1 MTGCSLTKD
10 NLEDATIYTTVYPIE
25 YLTEFLYS
33 DYATIESIYPNG
45 ADVTTYELTEK
56 QLKEYADSDLFIYNG
71 LGNEKNIAKDMIN
84 INDNLLIIDVSNG
97 LNYTYG
103 IEELWMSPN
112 NYLML
117 AKNIKDYLIEY
128 LESTTIIDYVEN
140 KYDELAEILS
150 LKDADLRAIGKE
162 ARENGTNTL
171 IVSNDVF
178 KYLENYGF
186 EIISLDEA
194 TVTESTLNS
203 IRDEF
208 DEGTYDTIIVLDNN
222 YTDNIKSIQ
231 NAYEGYQGGKNGNPA
246 TDDYIQAVD
255 HSLSAYVASLS
266 PEADSRVR
274 EAIQNAID
282 AIQQMGEPF
291 AKTARDPAYDSINQN
306 AIAACQEVTDDL
318 DEVLN
323 LLSNQ

>member
-1 MTGCSLTKD
+1 MNLIKKFFLLGLSCFLLTGCSLTKD
-10 NLEDATIYTTVYPIE
+10 NLEDATINTTVYPIE

-45 ADVTTYELTEK
+45 ANVASYELTEK

-71 LGNEKNIAKDMIN
+71 LGNEKNIAKDLIN
-84 INDNLLIIDVSNG
+84 LNDNLLIIDVSNG

-128 LESTTIIDYVEN
+128 LESTTIIEYVQN

-162 ARENGTNTL
+162 AQEKGSNTL
-171 IVSNDVF
+171 VVSNDVF

-194 TVTESTLNS
+194 TLTESTLNS
-203 IRDEF
+203 VKEDF
-208 DEGTYDTIIVLDNN
+208 DDGTYDTIIVLNDN
-222 YTDNIKSIQ
+222 YTENINSIIEE
-231 NAYEGYQGGKNGNPA
+231 YEANTINVSSMASFQEGSNDYLTIMQQFIDDIRNLSL
-246 TDDYIQAVD
+246 TD
-255 HSLSAYVASLS
+255 
-266 PEADSRVR
+266 
-274 EAIQNAID
+274 
-282 AIQQMGEPF
+282 
-291 AKTARDPAYDSINQN
+291 
-306 AIAACQEVTDDL
+306 
-318 DEVLN
+318 
-323 LLSNQ
+323 

>member
-1 MTGCSLTKD
+1 MNLIKKGFLLVLAIFLTTGCSLTKD
-10 NLEDATIYTTVYPIE
+10 SLEDATIYTTVYPIG

-33 DYATIESIYPNG
+33 DYAEVDSIYPNG
-45 ADVTTYELTEK
+45 ADVSNYELTEK
-56 QLKEYADSDLFIYNG
+56 QLREYAKSDLFIYNG

-128 LESTTIIDYVEN
+128 LESTTIIDYVKG

-186 EIISLDEA
+186 EVISLDEE

-203 IRDEF
+203 VRDEF

-222 YTDNIKSIQ
+222 YTDSI
-231 NAYEGYQGGKNGNPA
+231 NSIIEDYEANTIDVSSMASFVEGSS
-246 TDDYIQAVD
+246 DYITVM
-255 HSLSAYVASLS
+255 
-266 PEADSRVR
+266 
-274 EAIQNAID
+274 
-282 AIQQMGEPF
+282 QQF
-291 AKTARDPAYDSINQN
+291 I
-306 AIAACQEVTDDL
+306 DDL
-318 DEVLN
+318 RN
-323 LLSNQ
+323 LSLTD

>member
-1 MTGCSLTKD
+1 MNLIKKGFLLVLAIFLTTGCSLTKD
-10 NLEDATIYTTVYPIE
+10 SLEDATIYTTVYPIG

-33 DYATIESIYPNG
+33 DYAEVDSIYPNG
-45 ADVTTYELTEK
+45 ADVSNYELTEK
-56 QLKEYADSDLFIYNG
+56 QLREYAKSDLFIYNG

-128 LESTTIIDYVEN
+128 LESTTIIDYVKG

-186 EIISLDEA
+186 EVISLDEE

-203 IRDEF
+203 VRDEF
-208 DEGTYDTIIVLDNN
+208 DEGTYDTIIVLDDN
-222 YTDNIKSIQ
+222 YTDSI
-231 NAYEGYQGGKNGNPA
+231 NSIIGDYEANTIDVSSMASFVEGSS
-246 TDDYIQAVD
+246 DYITVM
-255 HSLSAYVASLS
+255 
-266 PEADSRVR
+266 
-274 EAIQNAID
+274 
-282 AIQQMGEPF
+282 QQF
-291 AKTARDPAYDSINQN
+291 I
-306 AIAACQEVTDDL
+306 DDL
-318 DEVLN
+318 RN
-323 LLSNQ
+323 LSLTD

>member
-1 MTGCSLTKD
+1 MNLIKKGFLLVLAIFLTTGCSLTKD
-10 NLEDATIYTTVYPIE
+10 SLEDATIYTTVYPIE

-33 DYATIESIYPNG
+33 DYAEVDSIYPNG
-45 ADVTTYELTEK
+45 ADVSNYELTEK
-56 QLKEYADSDLFIYNG
+56 QLREYAKSDLFIYNG

-128 LESTTIIDYVEN
+128 LESTTIIDYVED

-186 EIISLDEA
+186 EVISLDEE

-203 IRDEF
+203 VRDEF
-208 DEGTYDTIIVLDNN
+208 DEGTYDTIIVLDDN
-222 YTDNIKSIQ
+222 YTDSI
-231 NAYEGYQGGKNGNPA
+231 NSIIEDYEANTIDVSSMASFVEGSS
-246 TDDYIQAVD
+246 DYITVM
-255 HSLSAYVASLS
+255 
-266 PEADSRVR
+266 
-274 EAIQNAID
+274 
-282 AIQQMGEPF
+282 QQF
-291 AKTARDPAYDSINQN
+291 I
-306 AIAACQEVTDDL
+306 DDL
-318 DEVLN
+318 RNLSFNSQNLN
-323 LLSNQ
+323 D

>member
-1 MTGCSLTKD
+1 MNLIKKGFLLILAIFLTTGCSLTKD
-10 NLEDATIYTTVYPIE
+10 SLEDATIYTTVYPIG

-33 DYATIESIYPNG
+33 DYAEVDSIYPNG
-45 ADVTTYELTEK
+45 ADVSNYELTEK
-56 QLKEYADSDLFIYNG
+56 QLREYAKSDLFIYNG

-128 LESTTIIDYVEN
+128 LESTTIIDYVKG

-186 EIISLDEA
+186 EVISLDEK

-203 IRDEF
+203 VRDEF
-208 DEGTYDTIIVLDNN
+208 DEGTYDTIIVLDDN
-222 YTDNIKSIQ
+222 YTDSI
-231 NAYEGYQGGKNGNPA
+231 NSIIGDYEANTIDVSSMASFVEGSS
-246 TDDYIQAVD
+246 DYITVM
-255 HSLSAYVASLS
+255 
-266 PEADSRVR
+266 
-274 EAIQNAID
+274 
-282 AIQQMGEPF
+282 QQF
-291 AKTARDPAYDSINQN
+291 I
-306 AIAACQEVTDDL
+306 DDL
-318 DEVLN
+318 RN
-323 LLSNQ
+323 LSLTD

>member
-1 MTGCSLTKD
+1 MNLIKKGFLLVLAIFLTTGCSLTKD
-10 NLEDATIYTTVYPIE
+10 SLEDATIYTTVYPIK

-33 DYATIESIYPNG
+33 DYAEVDSIYPNG
-45 ADVTTYELTEK
+45 ADVPNYELTEK
-56 QLKEYADSDLFIYNG
+56 QLREYAKSDLFIYNG

-128 LESTTIIDYVEN
+128 LESTTIIDYVES

-186 EIISLDEA
+186 EVISLDEK

-203 IRDEF
+203 VRDEF

-222 YTDNIKSIQ
+222 YTDSI
-231 NAYEGYQGGKNGNPA
+231 NSIIEDYEANTIDVSSMTSFVEGSS
-246 TDDYIQAVD
+246 DYITVM
-255 HSLSAYVASLS
+255 
-266 PEADSRVR
+266 
-274 EAIQNAID
+274 
-282 AIQQMGEPF
+282 QQF
-291 AKTARDPAYDSINQN
+291 I
-306 AIAACQEVTDDL
+306 DDL
-318 DEVLN
+318 RN
-323 LLSNQ
+323 LSLTD

>member
-1 MTGCSLTKD
+1 MNLIKKGFLLTLAIYLTTGCSLTKD
-10 NLEDATIYTTVYPIE
+10 SLEDATIYTTVYPIG

-33 DYATIESIYPNG
+33 DYAEVDSIYPNG
-45 ADVTTYELTEK
+45 ADVSNYELTEK
-56 QLKEYADSDLFIYNG
+56 QLREYAKSDLFIYNG

-128 LESTTIIDYVEN
+128 LESTTIIDYVKG

-186 EIISLDEA
+186 EVISLDEK

-203 IRDEF
+203 VRDEF
-208 DEGTYDTIIVLDNN
+208 DEGTYDTIIVLDDN
-222 YTDNIKSIQ
+222 YTDSI
-231 NAYEGYQGGKNGNPA
+231 NSIIGDYEANTIDVSSMASFVEGSS
-246 TDDYIQAVD
+246 DYITVM
-255 HSLSAYVASLS
+255 
-266 PEADSRVR
+266 
-274 EAIQNAID
+274 
-282 AIQQMGEPF
+282 QQF
-291 AKTARDPAYDSINQN
+291 I
-306 AIAACQEVTDDL
+306 DDL
-318 DEVLN
+318 RN
-323 LLSNQ
+323 LSLTD

>member
-1 MTGCSLTKD
+1 MNLIKKGFLLILAIFLTTGCSLTKD
-10 NLEDATIYTTVYPIE
+10 SLEDATIYTTVYPIK

-33 DYATIESIYPNG
+33 DYAEVDSIYPNG
-45 ADVTTYELTEK
+45 ADVSNYELTEK
-56 QLKEYADSDLFIYNG
+56 QLREYAKSDLFIYNG

-128 LESTTIIDYVEN
+128 LESTTIIDYVKG

-186 EIISLDEA
+186 EVISLDEE

-203 IRDEF
+203 VRDEF

-222 YTDNIKSIQ
+222 YTDSI
-231 NAYEGYQGGKNGNPA
+231 NSIIEDYEANTIDVSSMASFVEGSS
-246 TDDYIQAVD
+246 DYITVM
-255 HSLSAYVASLS
+255 
-266 PEADSRVR
+266 
-274 EAIQNAID
+274 
-282 AIQQMGEPF
+282 QQF
-291 AKTARDPAYDSINQN
+291 I
-306 AIAACQEVTDDL
+306 DDL
-318 DEVLN
+318 RN
-323 LLSNQ
+323 LSLTD

>member
-1 MTGCSLTKD
+1 MNLIKKGFLLVLAIFLTTGCSLTKD
-10 NLEDATIYTTVYPIE
+10 SLEDATIYTTVYPIG

-33 DYATIESIYPNG
+33 DYAEVDSIYPNG
-45 ADVTTYELTEK
+45 ADVSNYELTEK
-56 QLKEYADSDLFIYNG
+56 QLREYAKSDLFIYNG

-128 LESTTIIDYVEN
+128 LESTTIIDYVKG
-140 KYDELAEILS
+140 KYNELAEILS

-186 EIISLDEA
+186 EVISLDEE

-203 IRDEF
+203 VRDEF
-208 DEGTYDTIIVLDNN
+208 DEGTYDTIIVLDDN
-222 YTDNIKSIQ
+222 YTDSI
-231 NAYEGYQGGKNGNPA
+231 NSIIGDYEANTIDVSSMASFVEGSS
-246 TDDYIQAVD
+246 DYITVM
-255 HSLSAYVASLS
+255 
-266 PEADSRVR
+266 
-274 EAIQNAID
+274 
-282 AIQQMGEPF
+282 QQF
-291 AKTARDPAYDSINQN
+291 I
-306 AIAACQEVTDDL
+306 DDL
-318 DEVLN
+318 RN
-323 LLSNQ
+323 LSLTD

>member
-1 MTGCSLTKD
+1 MNLIKKGFLLILAIFLTTGCSLTKD
-10 NLEDATIYTTVYPIE
+10 SLEDATIYTTVYPIK

-33 DYATIESIYPNG
+33 DYAEVDSIYPNG
-45 ADVTTYELTEK
+45 ADVPNYELTEK
-56 QLKEYADSDLFIYNG
+56 QLREYAKSDLFIYNG

-128 LESTTIIDYVEN
+128 LESTTIIDYVES

-186 EIISLDEA
+186 EVISLDEE

-203 IRDEF
+203 VRDEF
-208 DEGTYDTIIVLDNN
+208 DEGTYDTIIVLDDN
-222 YTDNIKSIQ
+222 YTDSI
-231 NAYEGYQGGKNGNPA
+231 NSIIGDYEANTIDVSSMASFVEGSS
-246 TDDYIQAVD
+246 DYITVM
-255 HSLSAYVASLS
+255 
-266 PEADSRVR
+266 
-274 EAIQNAID
+274 
-282 AIQQMGEPF
+282 QQF
-291 AKTARDPAYDSINQN
+291 I
-306 AIAACQEVTDDL
+306 DDL
-318 DEVLN
+318 RN
-323 LLSNQ
+323 LSLTD

>member
-1 MTGCSLTKD
+1 MNLIKKGFLLILAIFLTTGCSLTKD
-10 NLEDATIYTTVYPIE
+10 SLEDATIYTTVYPIG

-33 DYATIESIYPNG
+33 DYAEVDSIYPNG
-45 ADVTTYELTEK
+45 ADVSNYELTEK
-56 QLKEYADSDLFIYNG
+56 QLREYAKSDLFIYNG

-128 LESTTIIDYVEN
+128 LESTTIIDYVKG

-186 EIISLDEA
+186 EVISLDEE

-203 IRDEF
+203 VRDEF

-222 YTDNIKSIQ
+222 YTDSI
-231 NAYEGYQGGKNGNPA
+231 NSIIEDYEANTIDVSSMASFVEGSS
-246 TDDYIQAVD
+246 DYITVM
-255 HSLSAYVASLS
+255 
-266 PEADSRVR
+266 
-274 EAIQNAID
+274 
-282 AIQQMGEPF
+282 QQF
-291 AKTARDPAYDSINQN
+291 I
-306 AIAACQEVTDDL
+306 DDL
-318 DEVLN
+318 RN
-323 LLSNQ
+323 LSLTD

>member
-1 MTGCSLTKD
+1 MNLIKKGFLLILAIFLTTGCSLTKD
-10 NLEDATIYTTVYPIE
+10 SLEDATIYTTVYPIK

-33 DYATIESIYPNG
+33 DYAEVDSIYPNG
-45 ADVTTYELTEK
+45 ADVLNYELTEK
-56 QLKEYADSDLFIYNG
+56 QLREYAKSDLFIYNG

-128 LESTTIIDYVEN
+128 LESTTIIDYVES

-186 EIISLDEA
+186 EVISLDEK

-203 IRDEF
+203 VRDEF

-222 YTDNIKSIQ
+222 YTDSI
-231 NAYEGYQGGKNGNPA
+231 NSIIEDYEANTIDVSSMASFVEGSS
-246 TDDYIQAVD
+246 DYITVM
-255 HSLSAYVASLS
+255 
-266 PEADSRVR
+266 
-274 EAIQNAID
+274 
-282 AIQQMGEPF
+282 QQF
-291 AKTARDPAYDSINQN
+291 I
-306 AIAACQEVTDDL
+306 DDL
-318 DEVLN
+318 RN
-323 LLSNQ
+323 LSLTD

>member
-1 MTGCSLTKD
+1 MNLIKKGFLLVLAIFLTTGCSLTKD
-10 NLEDATIYTTVYPIE
+10 SLEDATIYTTVYPIG

-33 DYATIESIYPNG
+33 DYAEVDSIYPNG
-45 ADVTTYELTEK
+45 ADVLNYELTEK
-56 QLKEYADSDLFIYNG
+56 QLREYAKSDLFIYNG

-128 LESTTIIDYVEN
+128 LESTTIIDYVKG

-186 EIISLDEA
+186 EVISLDEE

-203 IRDEF
+203 VRDEF
-208 DEGTYDTIIVLDNN
+208 DEGTYDTIIVLDDN
-222 YTDNIKSIQ
+222 YTDSI
-231 NAYEGYQGGKNGNPA
+231 NSIIEDYEANTIDVSSMASFVEGSS
-246 TDDYIQAVD
+246 DYITVM
-255 HSLSAYVASLS
+255 
-266 PEADSRVR
+266 
-274 EAIQNAID
+274 
-282 AIQQMGEPF
+282 QQF
-291 AKTARDPAYDSINQN
+291 I
-306 AIAACQEVTDDL
+306 DDL
-318 DEVLN
+318 RN
-323 LLSNQ
+323 LSLTDVKH

>member
-1 MTGCSLTKD
+1 MNLIKKGFLLLLAIFLTTGCSLTKD
-10 NLEDATIYTTVYPIE
+10 SLEDATIYTTVYPIG

-33 DYATIESIYPNG
+33 DYAEVDSIYPNG
-45 ADVTTYELTEK
+45 ADVSNYELTEK
-56 QLKEYADSDLFIYNG
+56 QLREYAKSDLFIYNG

-128 LESTTIIDYVEN
+128 LESTTIIDYVKG

-186 EIISLDEA
+186 EVISLDEE

-203 IRDEF
+203 VRDEF

-222 YTDNIKSIQ
+222 YTDSI
-231 NAYEGYQGGKNGNPA
+231 NSIIEDYEANTIDVSSMASFVEGSS
-246 TDDYIQAVD
+246 DYITVM
-255 HSLSAYVASLS
+255 
-266 PEADSRVR
+266 
-274 EAIQNAID
+274 
-282 AIQQMGEPF
+282 QQF
-291 AKTARDPAYDSINQN
+291 I
-306 AIAACQEVTDDL
+306 DDL
-318 DEVLN
+318 RN
-323 LLSNQ
+323 LSLTD

>member
-1 MTGCSLTKD
+1 MNLIKKGFLLVLAIFLTTGCSLTKD
-10 NLEDATIYTTVYPIE
+10 SLEDATIYTTVYPIG

-33 DYATIESIYPNG
+33 DYAEVDSIYPNG
-45 ADVTTYELTEK
+45 ADVLNYELTEK
-56 QLKEYADSDLFIYNG
+56 QLREYAKSDLFIYNG

-128 LESTTIIDYVEN
+128 LESTTIIDYVEG

-186 EIISLDEA
+186 EVISLDEE

-203 IRDEF
+203 VRDEF
-208 DEGTYDTIIVLDNN
+208 DEGTYDTIIVLDDN
-222 YTDNIKSIQ
+222 YTDSI
-231 NAYEGYQGGKNGNPA
+231 NSIIEDYEANTIDVSSMASFVEGSS
-246 TDDYIQAVD
+246 DYITVM
-255 HSLSAYVASLS
+255 
-266 PEADSRVR
+266 
-274 EAIQNAID
+274 
-282 AIQQMGEPF
+282 QQF
-291 AKTARDPAYDSINQN
+291 I
-306 AIAACQEVTDDL
+306 DDL
-318 DEVLN
+318 RN
-323 LLSNQ
+323 LSLTD

>member
-1 MTGCSLTKD
+1 MNLIKKIFLLGLTSFLMTGCSLTKD

-84 INDNLLIIDVSNG
+84 INDNLLIIDVANG

-112 NYLML
+112 NCLML

-128 LESTTIIDYVEN
+128 LESTTIIDYVKA
-140 KYDELAEILS
+140 KYAELSEILS

-162 ARENGTNTL
+162 AKENGTNTL

-178 KYLENYGF
+178 KFLENYGF
-186 EIISLDEA
+186 EIISLDEN
-194 TVTESTLNS
+194 TLTESTLNS
-203 IRDEF
+203 IREEF
-208 DEGTYDTIIVLDNN
+208 DDGTYDTLIILDDN
-222 YTDNIKSIQ
+222 YTDNINSIIEDYEANTISVKSMASFEDGSNDYLTNMQQFI
-231 NAYEGYQGGKNGNPA
+231 
-246 TDDYIQAVD
+246 DDIRNL
-255 HSLSAYVASLS
+255 SLTV
-266 PEADSRVR
+266 
-274 EAIQNAID
+274 
-282 AIQQMGEPF
+282 
-291 AKTARDPAYDSINQN
+291 
-306 AIAACQEVTDDL
+306 
-318 DEVLN
+318 
-323 LLSNQ
+323 

>member
-1 MTGCSLTKD
+1 MNLIKKGFLLILAIFLTTGCSLTKD
-10 NLEDATIYTTVYPIE
+10 SLEDATIYTTVYPIG

-33 DYATIESIYPNG
+33 DYAEVDSIYPNG
-45 ADVTTYELTEK
+45 ADVSNYELTEK
-56 QLKEYADSDLFIYNG
+56 QLREYAKSDLFIYNG

-128 LESTTIIDYVEN
+128 LESTTIIDYVKG

-186 EIISLDEA
+186 EVISLDEE

-203 IRDEF
+203 VRDEF

-222 YTDNIKSIQ
+222 YTDSI
-231 NAYEGYQGGKNGNPA
+231 NSIIEDYEANTIDVSSMASFVEGSS
-246 TDDYIQAVD
+246 DYITVM
-255 HSLSAYVASLS
+255 
-266 PEADSRVR
+266 
-274 EAIQNAID
+274 
-282 AIQQMGEPF
+282 QQF
-291 AKTARDPAYDSINQN
+291 I
-306 AIAACQEVTDDL
+306 DDL
-318 DEVLN
+318 RN
-323 LLSNQ
+323 LSLTDVKH

>member
-1 MTGCSLTKD
+1 MNLIKKGFLLVLAIFLTTGCSLTKD
-10 NLEDATIYTTVYPIE
+10 NLEDATIYTTVYPIG

-33 DYATIESIYPNG
+33 DYAEVDSIYPNG
-45 ADVTTYELTEK
+45 ADVSNYELTEK
-56 QLKEYADSDLFIYNG
+56 QLREYAKSDLFIYIG

-128 LESTTIIDYVEN
+128 LESTTIIDYVKG

-186 EIISLDEA
+186 EVISLDEE

-203 IRDEF
+203 VRDEF
-208 DEGTYDTIIVLDNN
+208 DEGTYDTIIVLDDN
-222 YTDNIKSIQ
+222 YTDSI
-231 NAYEGYQGGKNGNPA
+231 NSIIEDYEANTIDVSSMASFVEGSS
-246 TDDYIQAVD
+246 DYITVM
-255 HSLSAYVASLS
+255 
-266 PEADSRVR
+266 
-274 EAIQNAID
+274 
-282 AIQQMGEPF
+282 QQF
-291 AKTARDPAYDSINQN
+291 I
-306 AIAACQEVTDDL
+306 DDL
-318 DEVLN
+318 RN
-323 LLSNQ
+323 LSLTD

>member
-1 MTGCSLTKD
+1 MNLIKKGFLLILAIFLTTGCSLTKD
-10 NLEDATIYTTVYPIE
+10 SLEDATIYTTVYPIK

-33 DYATIESIYPNG
+33 DYAEVDSIYPNG
-45 ADVTTYELTEK
+45 ADVPNYELTEK
-56 QLKEYADSDLFIYNG
+56 QLREYAKSDLFIYNG

-128 LESTTIIDYVEN
+128 LESTTIINYVES

-186 EIISLDEA
+186 EVISLDEK

-203 IRDEF
+203 VRDEF

-222 YTDNIKSIQ
+222 YTDSI
-231 NAYEGYQGGKNGNPA
+231 NSIIEDYEANTIDVSSMA
-246 TDDYIQAVD
+246 SFVEDSSDYITVM
-255 HSLSAYVASLS
+255 
-266 PEADSRVR
+266 
-274 EAIQNAID
+274 
-282 AIQQMGEPF
+282 QQF
-291 AKTARDPAYDSINQN
+291 I
-306 AIAACQEVTDDL
+306 DDL
-318 DEVLN
+318 RN
-323 LLSNQ
+323 LSLTD

>member
-1 MTGCSLTKD
+1 MNLIKKGFLLILAIFLTTGCSLTKD
-10 NLEDATIYTTVYPIE
+10 SLEDATIYTTVYPIK

-33 DYATIESIYPNG
+33 DYAEVDSIYPNG
-45 ADVTTYELTEK
+45 ADVPNYELTEK
-56 QLKEYADSDLFIYNG
+56 QLREYAKSDLFIYNG

-128 LESTTIIDYVEN
+128 LESTTIIDYVES

-162 ARENGTNTL
+162 SRENGTNTL

-186 EIISLDEA
+186 EVISLDEK

-203 IRDEF
+203 VRDEF

-222 YTDNIKSIQ
+222 YTDSI
-231 NAYEGYQGGKNGNPA
+231 NSIIEDYEANTIDVSSMTSFVEGSS
-246 TDDYIQAVD
+246 DYITVM
-255 HSLSAYVASLS
+255 
-266 PEADSRVR
+266 
-274 EAIQNAID
+274 
-282 AIQQMGEPF
+282 QQF
-291 AKTARDPAYDSINQN
+291 I
-306 AIAACQEVTDDL
+306 DDL
-318 DEVLN
+318 RN
-323 LLSNQ
+323 LSLTD

>member
-1 MTGCSLTKD
+1 MNLIKKGFLLILAIFLTTGCSLTKD
-10 NLEDATIYTTVYPIE
+10 SLEDATIYTTVYPIK

-33 DYATIESIYPNG
+33 DYAEVDSIYPNG
-45 ADVTTYELTEK
+45 ADVSNYELTEK
-56 QLKEYADSDLFIYNG
+56 QLREYAKSDLFIYNG

-128 LESTTIIDYVEN
+128 LESTTIIDYVKG

-186 EIISLDEA
+186 EVISLDEE

-203 IRDEF
+203 VRDEF
-208 DEGTYDTIIVLDNN
+208 DEGTYDTIIVLDDN
-222 YTDNIKSIQ
+222 YTDSI
-231 NAYEGYQGGKNGNPA
+231 NSIIGDYEANTIDVSSMASFVEGSS
-246 TDDYIQAVD
+246 DYITVM
-255 HSLSAYVASLS
+255 
-266 PEADSRVR
+266 
-274 EAIQNAID
+274 
-282 AIQQMGEPF
+282 QQF
-291 AKTARDPAYDSINQN
+291 I
-306 AIAACQEVTDDL
+306 DDL
-318 DEVLN
+318 RN
-323 LLSNQ
+323 LSLTD

>member
-1 MTGCSLTKD
+1 MNLIKKGFLLLLAIFLTTGCSLTKD
-10 NLEDATIYTTVYPIE
+10 SLEDATIYTTVYPIG

-33 DYATIESIYPNG
+33 DYAEVDSIYPNG
-45 ADVTTYELTEK
+45 ADVSNYELTEK
-56 QLKEYADSDLFIYNG
+56 QLREYAKSDLFIYNG

-128 LESTTIIDYVEN
+128 LESTTIIDYVKG

-186 EIISLDEA
+186 EVISLDEE

-203 IRDEF
+203 VRDEF
-208 DEGTYDTIIVLDNN
+208 DEGTYDTIIVLDDN
-222 YTDNIKSIQ
+222 YTDSI
-231 NAYEGYQGGKNGNPA
+231 NSIIEDYEANTIDVSSMASFVEGSS
-246 TDDYIQAVD
+246 DYITVM
-255 HSLSAYVASLS
+255 
-266 PEADSRVR
+266 
-274 EAIQNAID
+274 
-282 AIQQMGEPF
+282 QQF
-291 AKTARDPAYDSINQN
+291 I
-306 AIAACQEVTDDL
+306 DDL
-318 DEVLN
+318 RN
-323 LLSNQ
+323 LSLTD

>member
-1 MTGCSLTKD
+1 MNLIKKGFLLVLAIFLTTGCSLTKD
-10 NLEDATIYTTVYPIE
+10 SLEDATIYTTVYPIK

-33 DYATIESIYPNG
+33 DYAEVDSIYPNG
-45 ADVTTYELTEK
+45 ADVPNYELTEK
-56 QLKEYADSDLFIYNG
+56 QLREYAKSDLFIYNG

-128 LESTTIIDYVEN
+128 LESTTIIDYVKG

-186 EIISLDEA
+186 EVISLDEK

-203 IRDEF
+203 VRDEF
-208 DEGTYDTIIVLDNN
+208 DEGTYDTIIVLDDN
-222 YTDNIKSIQ
+222 YTDSI
-231 NAYEGYQGGKNGNPA
+231 NSIIGDYEANTIDVSSMASFVEGSS
-246 TDDYIQAVD
+246 DYITVM
-255 HSLSAYVASLS
+255 
-266 PEADSRVR
+266 
-274 EAIQNAID
+274 
-282 AIQQMGEPF
+282 QQF
-291 AKTARDPAYDSINQN
+291 I
-306 AIAACQEVTDDL
+306 DDL
-318 DEVLN
+318 RN
-323 LLSNQ
+323 LSLTD

>member
-1 MTGCSLTKD
+1 MNLIKKGFLLILAIFLTTGCSLTKD
-10 NLEDATIYTTVYPIE
+10 SLEDATIYTTVYPIK

-33 DYATIESIYPNG
+33 DYAEVDSIYPNG
-45 ADVTTYELTEK
+45 ADVSNYELTEK
-56 QLKEYADSDLFIYNG
+56 QLREYAKSDLFIYNG

-97 LNYTYG
+97 LNYTYD

-128 LESTTIIDYVEN
+128 LESTTIIDYVES

-171 IVSNDVF
+171 IVSNNVF

-186 EIISLDEA
+186 EVISLDEE

-203 IRDEF
+203 VRDEF

-222 YTDNIKSIQ
+222 YTDSI
-231 NAYEGYQGGKNGNPA
+231 NSIIEDYEANTIDVSSMASFVEGSS
-246 TDDYIQAVD
+246 DYITVM
-255 HSLSAYVASLS
+255 
-266 PEADSRVR
+266 
-274 EAIQNAID
+274 
-282 AIQQMGEPF
+282 QQF
-291 AKTARDPAYDSINQN
+291 I
-306 AIAACQEVTDDL
+306 DDL
-318 DEVLN
+318 RN
-323 LLSNQ
+323 LSLTD

>member
-1 MTGCSLTKD
+1 MNLIKKGFLLVLAIFLTTGCSLTKD
-10 NLEDATIYTTVYPIE
+10 SLEDATIYTTVYPIG

-33 DYATIESIYPNG
+33 DYAEVDSIYPNG
-45 ADVTTYELTEK
+45 ADVSNYELTEK
-56 QLKEYADSDLFIYNG
+56 QLREYAKSDLFIYNG

-128 LESTTIIDYVEN
+128 LESTTIIDYVES

-186 EIISLDEA
+186 EVISLDEE

-203 IRDEF
+203 VRDEF
-208 DEGTYDTIIVLDNN
+208 DEGTYDTIIVLDDN
-222 YTDNIKSIQ
+222 YTDSI
-231 NAYEGYQGGKNGNPA
+231 NSIIEDYEANTIDVSSMASFVEGSS
-246 TDDYIQAVD
+246 DYITVM
-255 HSLSAYVASLS
+255 
-266 PEADSRVR
+266 
-274 EAIQNAID
+274 
-282 AIQQMGEPF
+282 QQF
-291 AKTARDPAYDSINQN
+291 I
-306 AIAACQEVTDDL
+306 DDL
-318 DEVLN
+318 RN
-323 LLSNQ
+323 LSLTD

>member
-1 MTGCSLTKD
+1 MNLIKKGFLLILAIFLTTGCSLTKD
-10 NLEDATIYTTVYPIE
+10 SLEDATIYTTVYPIE

-33 DYATIESIYPNG
+33 DYAEVDSIYPNG
-45 ADVTTYELTEK
+45 ADVSNYELTEK
-56 QLKEYADSDLFIYNG
+56 QLREYAKSDLFIYNG

-128 LESTTIIDYVEN
+128 LESTTIIDYVKG

-186 EIISLDEA
+186 EVISLDEE

-203 IRDEF
+203 VRDEF
-208 DEGTYDTIIVLDNN
+208 DEGTYDTIIVLDDN
-222 YTDNIKSIQ
+222 YTDSI
-231 NAYEGYQGGKNGNPA
+231 NSIIEDYEANTIDVGSMASFVEGSS
-246 TDDYIQAVD
+246 DYITVM
-255 HSLSAYVASLS
+255 
-266 PEADSRVR
+266 
-274 EAIQNAID
+274 
-282 AIQQMGEPF
+282 QQF
-291 AKTARDPAYDSINQN
+291 I
-306 AIAACQEVTDDL
+306 DDL
-318 DEVLN
+318 RN
-323 LLSNQ
+323 LSLTD

>member
-1 MTGCSLTKD
+1 MNLIKKIFLLGLTSFLMTGCSLTKD

-84 INDNLLIIDVSNG
+84 INDNLLIIDVANG

-112 NYLML
+112 NCLML

-128 LESTTIIDYVEN
+128 LESTTIIDYVKA
-140 KYDELAEILS
+140 KYAELSEILS

-178 KYLENYGF
+178 KFLENYGF
-186 EIISLDEA
+186 EIISLDEN
-194 TVTESTLNS
+194 TLTESTLNS
-203 IRDEF
+203 IREEF
-208 DEGTYDTIIVLDNN
+208 DDGTYDTLIILDDN
-222 YTDNIKSIQ
+222 YTDNINSIIEDYEANTISVKSMASFEDGSNDYLTNMQQFIDDIR
-231 NAYEGYQGGKNGNPA
+231 NLSL
-246 TDDYIQAVD
+246 TD
-255 HSLSAYVASLS
+255 
-266 PEADSRVR
+266 
-274 EAIQNAID
+274 
-282 AIQQMGEPF
+282 
-291 AKTARDPAYDSINQN
+291 
-306 AIAACQEVTDDL
+306 
-318 DEVLN
+318 
-323 LLSNQ
+323 